1 MTRGNILTEEEIAR
15 LAALPETKGLR
26 REDLC
31 CPRKEKIHRLHP
43 LALLR
48 PLLLLPR
55 PSREKHHLL
64 ASLELPHRRNLV
76 AHRPLP
82 HLRHGRRDQRR
93 NPRNMHRRSQSPLSI
108 TQSKESTRY
117 EQRNHQRTGHS
128 PPERPHAPA
137 ERIRPY
143 PLLRKRK
150 EEIHSLHPLDRL
162 RRLLLLSRPSCE
174 EHHLLAAMDLLY
186 RRNLVDHRPLPHL
199 RHGRQEE

>member
-15 LAALPETKGLR
+15 LAALPEKQR
-26 REDLC
+26 DYAV
-31 CPRKEKIHRLHP
+31 KIY
-43 LALLR
+43 AA
-48 PLLLLPR
+48 
-55 PSREKHHLL
+55 REKKKSTAYILWIVFAVYYFYLGH
-64 ASLELPHRRNLV
+64 
-76 AHRPLP
+76 PLP

-108 TQSKESTRY
+108 TQSKERTRH